1 VSGKADLCIEDV
13 LEVSDDTAPRQ
24 LAHRNDEGSCERATN
39 VFSREHGSQRCDPVQ
54 IALFTLELD
63 LLLDFEE
70 LAIKELLVVRRTMQA
85 RKNTLR
91 FVVSIA
97 KNKPAWREWNE
108 EDQNAKD
115 GWYR

>member
-1 VSGKADLCIEDV
+1 
-13 LEVSDDTAPRQ
+13 
-24 LAHRNDEGSCERATN
+24 
-39 VFSREHGSQRCDPVQ
+39 
-54 IALFTLELD
+54 
-63 LLLDFEE
+63 
-70 LAIKELLVVRRTMQA
+70 MQA

-115 GWYR
+115 GWYRSNLVEKYIDDAATVETKFQRRYITRKAP

>member
-1 VSGKADLCIEDV
+1 M
-13 LEVSDDTAPRQ
+13 
-24 LAHRNDEGSCERATN
+24 
-39 VFSREHGSQRCDPVQ
+39 
-54 IALFTLELD
+54 
-63 LLLDFEE
+63 LLDFEE